1 MKYKK
6 LLDIIKSASF
16 WKNVAAS
23 IVATIIFVLIGLIGG
38 FIKSLITNTDIS
50 SAVED
55 VLKALFTKLPIP
67 LILIIFIIILLILV
81 VSNLILNFDRIGS
94 LLKTQFFKKKDK
106 QSGALEETNLHDT
119 VLFNYRMSSAFPGV
133 RNLEWFTDSKIALG
147 RLSIVLKSPLKFNN
161 LNREFTSQPIWIYR
175 GYSAFPIEEFEIID
189 KRKAK
194 CRIMFDEIL
203 IDKIAIYH
211 GDSYYRDFIY
221 IETKP
226 DKPTG
231 LYYKNLEEIK
241 ECIERIGYCRE
252 EFAISKNRFVSRE
265 DYDDGATIIKGK
277 PVELVEPKL
286 RTRYLSRYNFI
297 IAPHNSPINNRD
309 FDYYSNNLYN
319 EILQGKFSF
328 TDLFKTII
336 KLPKKP
342 Y

>member
-1 MKYKK
+1 MKSNR
-6 LLDIIKSASF
+6 LLDLIKSASF

-23 IVATIIFVLIGLIGG
+23 IVATIILVFLGLIGG
-38 FIKSLITNTDIS
+38 FIKSLVTNTDII

-55 VLKALFTKLPIP
+55 VLKVLFTKLPIP

-81 VSNLILNFDRIGS
+81 ISNLILNFDKIRG
-94 LLKTQFFKKKDK
+94 LLRRKFIKKKNK
-106 QSGALEETNLHDT
+106 KSGAIEEANLHDT

-133 RNLEWFTDSKIALG
+133 RNLEWFTDSKIALE
-147 RLSIVLKSPLKFNN
+147 RLSIVLKFPLKFNN

-175 GYSAFPIEEFEIID
+175 GFSAYPIEEFEIID
-189 KRKAK
+189 KKKAK

-221 IETKP
+221 VETKP

-231 LYYKNLEEIK
+231 LYYKNFEEIK

-252 EFAISKNRFVSRE
+252 EFAIFKNRVVSRE

-286 RTRYLSRYNFI
+286 RIRYLSRYNFI

-309 FDYYSNNLYN
+309 FDHYSNNLYN
-319 EILQGKFSF
+319 EILRGKFSF
-328 TDLFKTII
+328 TDLYETII
-336 KLPKKP
+336 QLPKKP